1 MVWTRKS
8 GTILKRGHNVW
19 QIRWEVRGPDG
30 KRKRPART
38 ILGSYREADRELRR
52 VRAATDN
59 GLTPQNSKVTVA
71 KYLDWWFQT
80 DVIPD
85 VRPRTSERYGSDV
98 RLHISPVIGGI
109 RLDHLQAADAAAP
122 GDPVDFGDGGGNVMV
137 GDGCQPGETVGMG
150 IAEIGQPF
158 VVDAGQFDGGFG
170 VVQPLA
176 GAQDAEQH
184 LRLDSVPVLVL
195 DPQVGI
201 GQPADALLAVLIQ
214 SLGGHA
220 VEIRRFDVW
229 MPVTSQVSVTEIVEE
244 DDHEVRTADP

>member
-1 MVWTRKS
+1 MVWTKKS

-59 GLTPQNSKVTVA
+59 GLTPKNSKVTVA

-109 RLDHLQAADAAAP
+109 RLDHLQAADAQMVLSKMLKAGRARKS
-122 GDPVDFGDGGGNVMV
+122 VIHCYRVMR
-137 GDGCQPGETVGMG
+137 M
-150 IAEIGQPF
+150 
-158 VVDAGQFDGGFG
+158 
-170 VVQPLA
+170 
-176 GAQDAEQH
+176 
-184 LRLDSVPVLVL
+184 
-195 DPQVGI
+195 
-201 GQPADALLAVLIQ
+201 ALK
-214 SLGGHA
+214 HA
-220 VEIRRFDVW
+220 VEKGILQVNVTDAVKSPRLESTELESYPAWKKFSTSWSWPTARPTGRYCDSRQA
-229 MPVTSQVSVTEIVEE
+229 PVAGGEKPLDLSGVTL
-244 DDHEVRTADP
+244 T